1 MSAVRYDKKGSRG
14 CPFSKNEEIKIN
26 IDDIGVNG
34 EGIGH
39 TDGYAF
45 FINGAVPGDHI
56 RAKVLKANKN
66 YGYAKLLEIISPSPY
81 RTEPACKNAD
91 KCGGCTL
98 QHLTYEK
105 QLEYKENKVKNCLIR
120 IGGIDKEYLDSI
132 MQPIIGMENP
142 YNYRNKA
149 QFPVGQGKNGETL
162 IGFFAGR
169 THDIIDTSFCCIQS
183 EIANHIMASLREW
196 IKKSS
201 VRPYDETS
209 GKGDIRH
216 IIIRNGYATGE
227 IMVCLVVT
235 HKDIKGIDLLIE
247 ELVKFPKMTSI
258 CLNINSEKTNK
269 IMGPKVVT
277 VYGRDYIEDKIGDV
291 RFRISPLSFYQ
302 VNPVQTE
309 KLYRTALDYASLT
322 GREIVWDMY
331 CGIGT
336 ISLFLAIRAK
346 AVLGVEIV
354 PQAIEDAKKNAEIN
368 DINNALFLCGA
379 AEEIAER
386 VCSDE
391 EYSYIAKP
399 DVIVV
404 DPPRKGCDKKLL
416 DTILNVG
423 PKRVVY
429 VSCDP
434 ATLARDVK
442 ILCDGGYEL
451 VKARACDMFGMSGHV
466 ESVCVLGNKNRKL
479 DDYLRVEIDVDKIHD
494 ILDKEEAEREAKEKS
509 QSE

>member
-45 FINGAVPGDHI
+45 FVNGAVMGDYI

-81 RTEPACKNAD
+81 RTEPVCKNAD

-105 QLEYKENKVKNCLIR
+105 QLEYKENKVKNCLVR
-120 IGGIDKEYLDSI
+120 IGGIGKEYLDSI

-149 QFPVGQGKNGETL
+149 QFPVGQGKNGEIL

-169 THDIIDTSFCCIQS
+169 THSIIDTSFCCIQS
-183 EIANHIMASLREW
+183 EVSNHIVGILRNW
-196 IKKSS
+196 IKRSRNK
-201 VRPYDETS
+201 PYNETT
-209 GKGDIRH
+209 GEGDIRH
-216 IIIRNGYATGE
+216 IIIRNGYVTGE

-235 HKDIKGIDLLIE
+235 HKDIKGINLLIK
-247 ELVKFPKMTSI
+247 ELVKLPGMTSI
-258 CLNINSEKTNK
+258 CLNINDEKTNR
-269 IMGPKVVT
+269 IMGPEVVT
-277 VYGRDYIEDKIGDV
+277 VYGRDYIEGKIGDIL
-291 RFRISPLSFYQ
+291 FRISPLSFYQ
-302 VNPVQTE
+302 VNPIQTE
-309 KLYRTALDYASLT
+309 RLYKTALDYASLT
-322 GREIVWDMY
+322 GSETVWDMY

-336 ISLFLAIRAK
+336 ISLFLAGRAK

-354 PQAIEDAKKNAEIN
+354 PQAIEDAKKNGEIN
-368 DINNALFLCGA
+368 NISNAVFLCGA
-379 AEEIAER
+379 AEEIAEK
-386 VCSDE
+386 VCSDK
-391 EYSYIAKP
+391 EYSYIANP

-416 DTILNVG
+416 DTILNVS
-423 PKRVVY
+423 PERVVY

-442 ILCDGGYEL
+442 ILRDGGYEL

-466 ESVCVLGNKNRKL
+466 ETVVCLSQRKP
-479 DDYLRVEIDVDKIHD
+479 DDRVT
-494 ILDKEEAEREAKEKS
+494 AKMEKHFFT
-509 QSE
+509 ELV